1 MGMEPVT
8 LDVPQSDVTRVREAL
23 GEAARAAVILGSG
36 LSGLADDAADAVAIP
51 YAELEGFPRVGAVAG
66 HAGRLVAG
74 TVAGERVLLFQGR
87 AHLYQGVSALDAA
100 YPARLAAVA
109 GCEVLVVTNAAGGVR
124 EDLRP
129 GDLVLVSDHLNL
141 MGANPLVGWP
151 GPEGGFPFVP
161 MRDAYDPSLRALMSE
176 VAVGLGI
183 RLQQGVYAGLLGPSY
198 ETPAEVRML
207 RTLGADVVGMST
219 VPEVIAARAL
229 GMRVVGLSLVTN
241 AAAGVGL
248 SHDEVLEAGR
258 QAAQRM
264 KLLASAFIE
273 RLARMA

>member
-1 MGMEPVT
+1 MMQVS
-8 LDVPQSDVTRVREAL
+8 LDVPQSDVVRVRDAL
-23 GEAARAAVILGSG
+23 GGPARVAVVLGSG
-36 LSGLADDAADAVAIP
+36 LSGLADDAADAVAVP
-51 YAELEGFPRVGAVAG
+51 YVELDGFPRVGAVAG
-66 HAGRLVAG
+66 HAGRLVVG
-74 TVAGERVLLFQGR
+74 TVAGQRVLLFQGR

-100 YPARLAAVA
+100 YPARLAAAV
-109 GCEVLVVTNAAGGVR
+109 GCEILVVTNAAGGVR

-129 GDLVLVSDHLNL
+129 GDLVLISDHLNL

-161 MRDAYDPSLRALMSE
+161 MRDAYDPELRTLMRE
-176 VAVGLGI
+176 TADGLGI
-183 RLQQGVYAGLLGPSY
+183 SLSEGVYAGLLGPSY

-207 RTLGADVVGMST
+207 RILGADVVGMST

-248 SHDEVLEAGR
+248 SHEEVLEAGR
-258 QAAQRM
+258 QAAERM
-264 KLLASAFIE
+264 KRLASAFIE
-273 RLARMA
+273 RLARIA

>member
-1 MGMEPVT
+1 MTQVSLG
-8 LDVPQSDVTRVREAL
+8 VPQSDVSRVRDAL
-23 GEAARAAVILGSG
+23 GAPARVAVVLGSG

-51 YAELEGFPRVGAVAG
+51 YAELDGFPRVGAVAG

-74 TVAGERVLLFQGR
+74 TIAGERVLLFQGR

-100 YPARLAAVA
+100 YPARLAAAV
-109 GCEVLVVTNAAGGVR
+109 GCEVLLVTNAAGGVR

-129 GDLVLVSDHLNL
+129 GDLVLISDHLNL
-141 MGANPLVGWP
+141 MAANPLVGWP

-161 MRDAYDPSLRALMSE
+161 MRDAYDPDLRTLMRE
-176 VAVGLGI
+176 VADGLGVS
-183 RLQQGVYAGLLGPSY
+183 LVDGVYAGLLGPSY

-229 GMRVVGLSLVTN
+229 GLRVVGLSLVTN

-248 SHDEVLEAGR
+248 SHEEVLEAGK
-258 QAAQRM
+258 QAAERM
-264 KLLASAFIE
+264 KRLVAAFIE
-273 RLARMA
+273 RFARIA

>member
-1 MGMEPVT
+1 MGRVT
-8 LDVPQSDVTRVREAL
+8 LDVPQSDVARVRDALGAPTRV
-23 GEAARAAVILGSG
+23 AVVLGSG
-36 LSGLADDAADAVAIP
+36 LSGLADDAADAVAVP
-51 YAELEGFPRVGAVAG
+51 YAELDGFPRIGAVAG

-74 TVAGERVLLFQGR
+74 TIAGERVLLFQGR

-100 YPARLAAVA
+100 YPARLAAAV

-129 GDLVLVSDHLNL
+129 GDLVLISDHLNL
-141 MGANPLVGWP
+141 MAANPLVGWP

-161 MRDAYDPSLRALMSE
+161 MRDAYDPDLRTLMREAASD
-176 VAVGLGI
+176 LGI
-183 RLQQGVYAGLLGPSY
+183 DLADGVYAGLLGPSY

-207 RTLGADVVGMST
+207 RTLGADIVGMST

-229 GMRVVGLSLVTN
+229 GLRVVGLSLVTN

-248 SHDEVLEAGR
+248 SHEEVLEAGK
-258 QAAQRM
+258 QAAERM
-264 KLLASAFIE
+264 KRLATAFIE
-273 RLARMA
+273 RFARIA

>member
-1 MGMEPVT
+1 MTQVSLG
-8 LDVPQSDVTRVREAL
+8 VPQSDVSRVRDAL
-23 GEAARAAVILGSG
+23 GGRARVAVVLGSG

-51 YAELEGFPRVGAVAG
+51 YAELDGFPRVGAVAG

-74 TVAGERVLLFQGR
+74 TIAGERVLLFQGR

-100 YPARLAAVA
+100 YPARLAAAV

-161 MRDAYDPSLRALMSE
+161 MRDAYDPDLRTLMRE
-176 VAVGLGI
+176 VADGLGVS
-183 RLQQGVYAGLLGPSY
+183 LVDGVYAGLLGPSY

-207 RTLGADVVGMST
+207 RTLGADIVGMST

-229 GMRVVGLSLVTN
+229 GLRVVGLSLVTN

-248 SHDEVLEAGR
+248 SHEEVLEAGK
-258 QAAQRM
+258 QAAERM
-264 KLLASAFIE
+264 KRIATGFIE
-273 RLARMA
+273 RLARIA